1 MGHDNKHQRPD
12 TFIGKFHVNVNL
24 SVSVSVSVSMNVYIS
39 VCRIHQKH
47 TRPNK
52 RGDIA
57 NVTID
62 RLGHLG
68 YMKIHK

>member
-1 MGHDNKHQRPD
+1 
-12 TFIGKFHVNVNL
+12 VNIN
-24 SVSVSVSVSMNVYIS
+24 VSANVSL
-39 VCRIHQKH
+39 CRIHQKH

-52 RGDIA
+52 RNNGE

-68 YMKIHK
+68 YVWCMVCGVVWQGACVWGGVAGRY